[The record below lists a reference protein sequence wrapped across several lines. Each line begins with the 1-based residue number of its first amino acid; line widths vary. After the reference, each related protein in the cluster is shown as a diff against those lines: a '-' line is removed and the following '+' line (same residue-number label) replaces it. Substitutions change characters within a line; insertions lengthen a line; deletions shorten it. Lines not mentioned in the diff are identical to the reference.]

1 MFSFSDTIK
10 QFSVVVLPVYTLM
23 SNEWKFQLCHVLICT
38 GYNSL
43 YFDFCPY
50 CSAETALTKIN
61 LTFFIL
67 MLLVSFAVLIILIT
81 PSLKLPIPLD
91 TVIPA
96 FPVFLLPL

>member
-23 SNEWKFQLCHVLICT
+23 SNERKFQLCHVLICT